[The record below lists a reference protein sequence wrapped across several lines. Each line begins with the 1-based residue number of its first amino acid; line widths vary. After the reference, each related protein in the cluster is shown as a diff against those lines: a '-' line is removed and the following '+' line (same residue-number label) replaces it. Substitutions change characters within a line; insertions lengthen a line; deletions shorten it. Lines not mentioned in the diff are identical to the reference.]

1 MFNFL
6 NGNWMLNLVG
16 CPYIFLNSQ
25 LTKLSDNVAWKD
37 LTPFLVHSWNNC
49 WCVKGQGHPINR
61 ISWTEKATS
70 RTKAIPVEDIEW
82 AKAMTGQYKRFR
94 KVRQR
99 TRVLDKRLNT
109 LLDELEQK
117 IVGKTKKCKSYLE

>member
-1 MFNFL
+1 MSSKKQIETIAKQRQKLIEDLLSTQQMLRGNFSKAYRKC
-6 NGNWMLNLVG
+6 GK
-16 CPYIFLNSQ
+16 I
-25 LTKLSDNVAWKD
+25 
-37 LTPFLVHSWNNC
+37 NC

-94 KVRQR
+94 KVRQK

-117 IVGKTKKCKSYLE
+117 IIGKTKKCKSYLE